1 MQVSVAYALPERQTV
16 LTLEVAQGTTLE
28 AAIQQCGILRLYPE
42 VDLTRQQ
49 VGILGRVRPLT
60 TVLKAGDRVE
70 IYRPRLADP
79 KAVRR
84 SRIKPAG
91 WL

>member
-1 MQVSVAYALPERQTV
+1 MKVSVAYALPERQTL
-16 LTLEVAQGTTLE
+16 LTLEVAEGTTLE
-28 AAIQQCGILRLYPE
+28 AAIRRCGILRLYPE

-49 VGILGRVRPLT
+49 VGILGRVRPLN

-70 IYRPRLADP
+70 IYRPRRADP

-91 WL
+91 RL